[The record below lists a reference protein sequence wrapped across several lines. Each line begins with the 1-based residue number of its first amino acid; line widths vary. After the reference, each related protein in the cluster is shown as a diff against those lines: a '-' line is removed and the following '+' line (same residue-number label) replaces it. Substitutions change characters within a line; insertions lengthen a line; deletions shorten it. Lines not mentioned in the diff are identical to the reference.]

1 MSKGNNMNWLKLESI
16 EQLATIKEKSKEN
29 AVLIFKHSTGCSVSC
44 AALGRLE
51 RNWKQEEMNEVK
63 TFYLDLLK
71 HRALSNQIALEFRIE
86 HESPQILL
94 IENGLAV
101 YDRSHLD
108 INYADLANHKRNN
121 ISKS

>member
-1 MSKGNNMNWLKLESI
+1 MNWLKLESI
-16 EQLATIKEKSKEN
+16 EQLKTIKEKSKEN
-29 AVLIFKHSTGCSVSC
+29 PVLIFKHSTGCSVSW
-44 AALGRLE
+44 AALNRME
-51 RNWKQEEMNEVK
+51 RNWKQEEMNEVN